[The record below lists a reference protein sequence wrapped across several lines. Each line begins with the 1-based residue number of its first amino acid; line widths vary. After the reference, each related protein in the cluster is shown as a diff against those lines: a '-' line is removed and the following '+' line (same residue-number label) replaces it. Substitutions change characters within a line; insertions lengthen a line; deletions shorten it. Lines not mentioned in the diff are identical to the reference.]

1 VGEARRVMSNLA
13 RGGVEVPVIETER
26 LRVVQVT
33 DSRVFLRA
41 KWTAQP
47 ASLKLAI

>member
-1 VGEARRVMSNLA
+1 MPGFPTKIVGTPTKRGKARRYEGKEWG
-13 RGGVEVPVIETER
+13 R
-26 LRVVQVT
+26 QVT